1 MISRGGF
8 GSPYGTVAINCQFVG
23 VGQPPLQIGFVKV
36 ARYRAAYTNYF
47 SEKIAIL
54 FNPGRPIGQLPAKNS
69 KKSKKNKNQ
78 VAAIFTHFVAAGNQA
93 HNPLWC
99 GTPLTTTPHI
109 QLCIL

>member
-69 KKSKKNKNQ
+69 KKSKKKTKTKLRQ
-78 VAAIFTHFVAAGNQA
+78 FSHTLW
-93 HNPLWC
+93 PL
-99 GTPLTTTPHI
+99 GTKPITPSGVV
-109 QLCIL
+109 LL